1 MLLLPGL
8 TQYFGGFRSFYF
20 VFLLLLESAINIFK
34 IVSLWRLYLSAK
46 NEITELKILHVEIK
60 TFWSITP
67 CLLKST
73 LLNAILNTKLNKF
86 IWKWVF
92 VWKTYRNVYFT
103 CFYFKKYSLKSYPIH
118 VMSLSQ
124 SPRSESYSIYR
135 GGPNAEIFLS
145 NLRKRSVKNISY
157 KILIKRVLNK

>member
-1 MLLLPGL
+1 MLVQHMLLLPGL

-92 VWKTYRNVYFT
+92 VLKNIPKRLFHL
-103 CFYFKKYSLKSYPIH
+103 FLFKKIS
-118 VMSLSQ
+118 SQ
-124 SPRSESYSIYR
+124 K
-135 GGPNAEIFLS
+135 LS
-145 NLRKRSVKNISY
+145 NTCYVTFTIAAYWNLSDI
-157 KILIKRVLNK
+157 